1 MAGMTSYGL
10 KVSNLAQISKLQGF
24 ILMKEMIILSSFH
37 PPFIGVVY
45 MPEAVK
51 TITVEELKKLI
62 DEGADF
68 QLIDVREADEK
79 AYADIGG
86 ELIPMGSILREIDR
100 ISREKQVVI
109 YCRSGSRS
117 GTVVAELQKRFGFGN
132 LYNLRGGILAWSDR
146 IDNSIRKY

>member
-1 MAGMTSYGL
+1 
-10 KVSNLAQISKLQGF
+10 
-24 ILMKEMIILSSFH
+24 
-37 PPFIGVVY
+37 
-45 MPEAVK
+45 MPEPVK

-62 DEGADF
+62 DEQADF

-86 ELIPMGSILREIDR
+86 ELMPMGSILRQVDR

-117 GTVVAELQKRFGFGN
+117 GAVVAELQQRFGFGN
-132 LYNLRGGILAWSDR
+132 LYNLKGGILAWSDR
-146 IDNSIRKY
+146 IDNTIRKY